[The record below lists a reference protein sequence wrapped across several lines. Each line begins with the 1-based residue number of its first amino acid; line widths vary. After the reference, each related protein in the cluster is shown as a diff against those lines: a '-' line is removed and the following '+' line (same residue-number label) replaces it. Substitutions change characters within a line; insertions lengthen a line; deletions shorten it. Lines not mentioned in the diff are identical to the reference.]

1 MKLHQALFM
10 AAAAAAGL
18 AGCGGSDYTE
28 PVPMVTPSNE
38 VPPSAYVSAAAYTS
52 YVASL
57 KASEMGLPLDVTKVV
72 PPTSE
77 TLPPQAI

>member
-1 MKLHQALFM
+1 MKLHHALFM

-18 AGCGGSDYTE
+18 AGCDGRNYDE
-28 PVPMVTPSNE
+28 PPVVTNE
-38 VPPSAYVSAAAYTS
+38 VPPSAYVSVAAYTS

-57 KASEMGLPLDVTKVV
+57 QASETGLPLDVTKVV
-72 PPTSE
+72 EPTSE

>member
-1 MKLHQALFM
+1 MKLHHALFL

-18 AGCGGSDYTE
+18 AGCDGRDYDE
-28 PVPMVTPSNE
+28 PVPVVTPSNE
-38 VPPSAYVSAAAYTS
+38 VPPSAYVSVAAYTS

-57 KASEMGLPLDVTKVV
+57 QASETGSPLDVTKVV
-72 PPTSE
+72 EPTSE